1 MNTHIAKLLSVLI
14 ITTFLFVPM
23 RVSAQ
28 SPQALICPTNCDQ
41 SRELSLIEP
50 PLTGEDVK
58 ALQEALYKL
67 GFFNHSRDGVFDM
80 RTKMSVDDFQKE
92 FGLKVNGKVFNDTW
106 DVLSQTIDKPVALKI
121 KSPPKGE
128 KLIIIDTTKR
138 MLTLFNDNEPYHQ
151 FPVAVGKHETPTPI
165 GNWKIVRKATNWG
178 TGFGTRWMGLN
189 VTWGIYGIH
198 GTNKPFSIGGYQSH
212 GCIRMHNKHVEQL
225 YPWVSAGTPVIIVGN
240 PFLYMETPY
249 KILRRGDKG
258 SAVMEVQDAL
268 KRLGY
273 DLQVDGIF
281 GYGMEKAIIQY
292 RKDTGLPHDNSV
304 NEQVYKSLGLKG

>member
-1 MNTHIAKLLSVLI
+1 MNTHITKLLSILI
-14 ITTFLFVPM
+14 ITAFLFIPM
-23 RVSAQ
+23 KVSAQ
-28 SPQALICPTNCDQ
+28 SLETLICPINCDQ
-41 SRELSLIEP
+41 SRELLLMEP
-50 PLTGEDVK
+50 PLYGEDVK
-58 ALQEALYKL
+58 TLQEALYKL
-67 GFFNHSRDGVFDM
+67 GFFNHPRDGVYDL
-80 RTKMSVDDFQKE
+80 RTKMAVDEFQKK
-92 FGLKVNGKVFNDTW
+92 FGLNVNGKVINDTW
-106 DVLSQTIDKPVALKI
+106 NVLSQNLDKPVVLKI
-121 KSPPKGE
+121 KSPPRGE
-128 KLIIIDTTKR
+128 KLIIIDTSKR

-189 VTWGIYGIH
+189 VNWGIYGIH

-240 PFLYMETPY
+240 PFLYMDAPY

-258 SAVMEVQDAL
+258 SAVMEVQGAL

-273 DLQVDGIF
+273 DLIVDGIF

-292 RKDTGLPHDNSV
+292 RKDAGLPNDNSA